1 VFLGNDLRFVEIRL
15 RAIIDIL
22 DSNTDNPAFL
32 LYSIK
37 YDVDPDTRKKIL
49 HSIEV
54 MLNEIREL
62 TQEFDLE
69 GRTESLK
76 RKIDVN
82 LEEIW
87 TTLLDTR
94 PEKMRGMDKMSVSD
108 EDSVRSYILKLLKMV
123 DLLLFKKPI
132 W

>member
-1 VFLGNDLRFVEIRL
+1 FVEIRL

-22 DSNTDNPAFL
+22 DSNTNNPTFL

-37 YDVDPDTRKKIL
+37 YNIDPETGNKIL
-49 HSIEV
+49 QAIRV

-62 TQEFDLE
+62 KQEFELE
-69 GRTESLK
+69 DQVESLK

-94 PEKMRGMDKMSVSD
+94 PEEMLRMDKMSQSD

-123 DLLLFKKPI
+123 ERLLFKKPGRVD
-132 W
+132 

>member
-22 DSNTDNPAFL
+22 DSNTSSPSFL

-49 HSIEV
+49 HSIDV
-54 MLNEIREL
+54 MLKEIGEL

-69 GRTESLK
+69 GRPESLK

-82 LEEIW
+82 LEQIW

-123 DLLLFKKPI
+123 EHLLFKKPI

>member
-1 VFLGNDLRFVEIRL
+1 MFLGNDLRFVEIRL
-15 RAIIDIL
+15 RTIIDIL
-22 DSNTDNPAFL
+22 DSNTNSPAFL

-49 HSIEV
+49 HSIDV

-62 TQEFDLE
+62 TKEFDLE
-69 GRTESLK
+69 GRAESLK

-94 PEKMRGMDKMSVSD
+94 PEKMRGMDKMSASD

-123 DLLLFKKPI
+123 EHLLFKKPI
-132 W
+132 R

>member
-1 VFLGNDLRFVEIRL
+1 MYGSTTPTL
-15 RAIIDIL
+15 
-22 DSNTDNPAFL
+22 L

-37 YDVDPDTRKKIL
+37 YNIDPETGNKIL
-49 HSIEV
+49 QAIRV

-62 TQEFDLE
+62 KQEFELE
-69 GRTESLK
+69 DQVESLK

-94 PEKMRGMDKMSVSD
+94 PEEMLRMDKMSQSD

-123 DLLLFKKPI
+123 ERLLFKKPGRVD
-132 W
+132 